1 MAKKLKTAVRY
12 INRKNSEKNKK
23 IKFKALKILS
33 VVALM
38 AATSF
43 VLLPVVQAEAL
54 SIDIGTEE
62 GFSLGNLELLFLF
75 TVLAVAPSLL
85 IMLTSFTRFSIV
97 LSFVRNAIGLQQTPP
112 NQVIIGL
119 ALFLS
124 LFVMSPV
131 IEEINETA
139 LTPYLNEEIDQEQAI
154 ELIQLPLKEFMLKQ
168 TEPDDLNLF
177 LSLSEDTYEFDE
189 FTTENLMNIGIEVI
203 VPAFITS
210 ELSRAFTIGFLLFLP
225 FLVIDMIVSSTLM
238 SMGMVMLPPT
248 MISLP
253 FKLMLFVIVD
263 GWNLIMDMLINGVFR
278 LIN

>member
-1 MAKKLKTAVRY
+1 MANKLKTAVRY
-12 INRKNSEKNKK
+12 IKRQKNKK
-23 IKFKALKILS
+23 TKNKALKILT

-38 AATSF
+38 ATASL

-97 LSFVRNAIGLQQTPP
+97 LSFVRNALGLQQTPP

-139 LTPYLNEEIDQEQAI
+139 ITPYLNEEIDQEQAI

-168 TEPDDLNLF
+168 TEPDDLDLF

-263 GWNLIMDMLINGVFR
+263 GWNLIMDMLINSVFR

>member
-1 MAKKLKTAVRY
+1 MANKLKTAVRY
-12 INRKNSEKNKK
+12 TKRQKNKA
-23 IKFKALKILS
+23 IKNKALKILT

-38 AATSF
+38 ATASF

-139 LTPYLNEEIDQEQAI
+139 ITPYFNEEIDQEQAF